1 MQRASCD
8 KVSAGESMN
17 YGLVFQLHSMQ
28 RRLTAMR
35 ILSNILTVT
44 GLAVAAL
51 AQAPPPSDADGPP
64 DEPGRQVARLSIL
77 NGDAQ
82 IKRAD
87 TGEWVAAAVNTPLM
101 AGDSLAVSN
110 NGRA

>member
-1 MQRASCD
+1 MHTLSTLL
-8 KVSAGESMN
+8 M
-17 YGLVFQLHSMQ
+17 
-28 RRLTAMR
+28 LTGFAV
-35 ILSNILTVT
+35 VT
-44 GLAVAAL
+44 L
-51 AQAPPPSDADGPP
+51 AQAPPPSDADAPP
-64 DEPGRQVARLSIL
+64 DEPGRPVARLSIL

-110 NGRA
+110 NGRAEVQFDSSNFVRVAADSEIRLWNMEDNRLQVQV